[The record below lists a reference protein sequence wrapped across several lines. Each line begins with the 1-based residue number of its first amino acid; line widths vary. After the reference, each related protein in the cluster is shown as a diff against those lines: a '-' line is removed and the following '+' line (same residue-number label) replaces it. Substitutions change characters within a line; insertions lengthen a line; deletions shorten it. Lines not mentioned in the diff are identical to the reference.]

1 MEIAS
6 QILKLLSTAFCAAG
20 AVVMT
25 LAIFTPHTLL
35 IKDIQAETALGWP
48 LASVWLGFLS
58 GELIIQTPLT
68 KPVLEPFQYD
78 NSFLCRDVCYNLRM
92 GGRGAVVGL
101 TTAAA
106 LLVAGATLSSVS
118 LEREGCLAPGRG
130 RRRAAGGA
138 NGHRRRRDLRRARD
152 GLLDGDARA
161 RPAGR
166 LGAGDQLPGGLPG
179 RGEQICRRRGGVA
192 HPRRNYL
199 QRRKCRVPLRHP
211 SARAAPPGGLLPRD
225 GLTAAAGAGLSPP
238 APSLSPNGHTLSL
251 HRPALWRG

>member
-118 LEREGCLAPGRG
+118 LA
-130 RRRAAGGA
+130 
-138 NGHRRRRDLRRARD
+138 
-152 GLLDGDARA
+152 
-161 RPAGR
+161 
-166 LGAGDQLPGGLPG
+166 
-179 RGEQICRRRGGVA
+179 
-192 HPRRNYL
+192 
-199 QRRKCRVPLRHP
+199 P
-211 SARAAPPGGLLPRD
+211 SARAAWPPAGGGAVLPAARMA
-225 GLTAAAGAGLSPP
+225 TAAAAISAALGMAFWTAMLERARRDDSGPVTNFPGVSLGEASRYAAGEGVWLILAGTICSAASAACLSATRRLERLHP
-238 APSLSPNGHTLSL
+238 AGYSPVMV
-251 HRPALWRG
+251 